1 MRLYAAVMSVVP
13 DRALVRM
20 TGPDAVAHLQSM
32 VSNDVEAIPAGGG
45 AYALL
50 LTPKAR
56 VIADLEVFNTGGEL
70 VLACSPEVLTEAVR
84 RLAAAR

>member
-1 MRLYAAVMSVVP
+1 MSVVP

-20 TGPDAVAHLQSM
+20 SGPDAVAHLQSM

-56 VIADLEVFNTGGEL
+56 VISDLEVFNTGAGL
-70 VLACSPEVLTEAVR
+70 VLACPPETRNVVVDVLVR
-84 RLAAAR
+84 ARFR